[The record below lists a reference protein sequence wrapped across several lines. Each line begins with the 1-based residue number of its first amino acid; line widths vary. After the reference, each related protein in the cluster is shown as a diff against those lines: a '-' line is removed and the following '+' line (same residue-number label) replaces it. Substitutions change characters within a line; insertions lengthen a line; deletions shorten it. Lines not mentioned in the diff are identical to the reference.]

1 MYNCFVDITEIK
13 NQTVNAIMGEFEQL
27 IYAAD
32 MSVNYWLDSAHNI
45 FGIVNDDGRNSWIE
59 IHYELYDSN
68 EEIIGDIYVADTNE
82 VNRDE
87 LLREITAIVD
97 IYYNV

>member
-1 MYNCFVDITEIK
+1 MDNCFVDVTEIK
-13 NQTVNAIMGEFEQL
+13 KQTVNAIMGEFDRL
-27 IYAAD
+27 IKTAD
-32 MSVNYWLDSAHNI
+32 MSANYWLDSAHNI
-45 FGIVNDDGRNSWIE
+45 FGIINDDGRNRWIE

-87 LLREITAIVD
+87 LLREITVIVD
-97 IYYNV
+97 IYFNV

>member
-1 MYNCFVDITEIK
+1 MDNCFVDITEIK
-13 NQTVNAIMGEFEQL
+13 KQTVSAIMGEFDRL
-27 IYAAD
+27 INAAD
-32 MSVNYWLDSAHNI
+32 TSVNYWLDSAHNI
-45 FGIVNDDGRNSWIE
+45 FGIINDDGRNSWIE

-68 EEIIGDIYVADTNE
+68 EEIIGDIWAADTNE

-97 IYYNV
+97 NYYK